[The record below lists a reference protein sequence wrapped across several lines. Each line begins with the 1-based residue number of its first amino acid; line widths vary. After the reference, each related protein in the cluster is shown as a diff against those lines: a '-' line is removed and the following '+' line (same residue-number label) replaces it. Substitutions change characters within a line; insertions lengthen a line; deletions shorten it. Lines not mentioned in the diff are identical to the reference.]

1 MNSLFALASFFLCVV
16 MAEVVNAAPISAP
29 TGPDAPAVRR
39 DCVILI
45 HGLGRTCLSMK
56 WLEWTLERAGYQV
69 VNLSYPSRRY
79 NVEQLAEDY
88 LDKAVAAQTQTGSRQ
103 IHFVTHSLGGI
114 VLRDYLAGHTMTNL
128 GRVVMLAPPNHGSEL
143 ADRLKQSA
151 VGRWILGPAGCQL
164 GTGASELP
172 ERLGPAHFPLGVIAA
187 DSLAHRWLCRLFSGA
202 NDGKVSV
209 QSAQLDGMADFLVVS
224 GSHTWIIW
232 RADTSRQVLAF
243 LAHGHFDPDRQREEP
258 SGKGNEREGGG
269 LTVRLVH

>member
-1 MNSLFALASFFLCVV
+1 M
-16 MAEVVNAAPISAP
+16 
-29 TGPDAPAVRR
+29 
-39 DCVILI
+39 
-45 HGLGRTCLSMK
+45 
-56 WLEWTLERAGYQV
+56 WLEWTLERAGYRV
-69 VNLSYPSRRY
+69 VNLRYPSRRY
-79 NVEQLAEDY
+79 HVERLAEEY
-88 LDKAVAAQTQTGSRQ
+88 LAKAVAAQSQAGR

-151 VGRWILGPAGCQL
+151 LGRWILGPAGYEL

-172 ERLGPAHFPLGVIAA
+172 ERLGPARFQLGIIAA
-187 DSLAHRWLCRLFSGA
+187 NSPLLPCLFRVFSGP

-209 QSAQLDGMADFLVVS
+209 QSARLEGMADFLVVP

-243 LAHGHFDPDRQREEP
+243 LAHGHFI
-258 SGKGNEREGGG
+258 
-269 LTVRLVH
+269 L